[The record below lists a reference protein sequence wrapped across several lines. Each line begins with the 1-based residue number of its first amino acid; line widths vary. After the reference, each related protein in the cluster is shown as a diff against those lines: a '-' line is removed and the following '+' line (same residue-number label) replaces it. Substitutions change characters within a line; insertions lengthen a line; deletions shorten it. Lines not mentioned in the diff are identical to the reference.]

1 MIGLSILIAAQAA
14 AIPELR
20 TEVTRTTG
28 PEFTPEIAPMV
39 NRYYECLI
47 PSPGI
52 TWTPSMGITEEQM
65 FRDRIALCDETRR
78 WAVSSAIAAYK
89 PAHESD
95 GTAADFVT
103 KTFVAIEQAIIQD
116 ARSRDRFA
124 AGEPEPASYSTRS
137 ETAPR

>member
-1 MIGLSILIAAQAA
+1 MIGLSILIAAQA

-89 PAHESD
+89 PTPEGDA
-95 GTAADFVT
+95 TAADFVT
-103 KTFVAIEQAIIQD
+103 KTFEAIDQVILQD
-116 ARSRDRFA
+116 ARSPDRFA
-124 AGEPEPASYSTRS
+124 AGEPEPASHSTDS
-137 ETAPR
+137 ETMPR